1 MAVADR
7 RIKRGIYGFAVLL
20 LAGLA
25 LLRFLDVDP
34 VLFKI
39 LTVASGLL
47 VLLLLIT
54 YRAFEGV
61 AEAARNAPQP
71 PPSADDD
78 DDEDDQ

>member
-54 YRAFEGV
+54 YRAFAGV

-78 DDEDDQ
+78 DEDD